1 MNKIPK
7 FVLFELLNIF
17 ENYGCKTIEDIRNII
32 NKDLKNNNDIVFQW
46 KVGK

>member
-7 FVLFELLNIF
+7 FVLFKLLNIF
-17 ENYGCKTIEDIRNII
+17 EKHGCKTIEDIRNII

-46 KVGK
+46 KVGE